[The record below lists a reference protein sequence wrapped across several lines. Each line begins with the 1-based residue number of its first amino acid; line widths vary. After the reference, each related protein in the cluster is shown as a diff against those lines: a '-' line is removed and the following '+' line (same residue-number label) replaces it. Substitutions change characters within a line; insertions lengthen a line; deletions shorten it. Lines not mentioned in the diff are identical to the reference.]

1 APRAAPS
8 TRWSS
13 HRSRARHARRASAR
27 PAARA
32 FCAEARARRWR
43 RALPSVARARAPRAR
58 AWPAAH
64 SARAASFPRTPWT
77 PRRAA
82 SGTCRRFGAV
92 QPSYRKDH
100 ALRRSS
106 INGVSRPTALDRSFA
121 LQPLDQRHRRRGRA
135 NLGPGDHVDEHIAL
149 ALLRRGA
156 RDDDKLI
163 GRSAGG
169 PAARAFGPELE
180 RARRV
185 AGLFLLRRALQAGID
200 EIARDIGDQ
209 RMLLG
214 FHDDHRH
221 REPAQQLDE
230 RRHEKALMPHL
241 DHVTKRATVELLRQ
255 QRQEAREILRIELL
269 GRRHL
274 PKHRAKLRFQ
284 LEHAAREEA
293 LDRLPGLGQHPA
305 VGRELRAFEREH
317 EIVGRL
323 GRPFAKAI
331 RLLRPVEGGV
341 NLDRGELAAGVFEL
355 ARLRQPLG
363 IELAAPRLE
372 HPPADAD
379 TDYVHASPA
388 PLARLGRWYRGSPSV
403 PDNRLDSVDYGA
415 NAKDGHALKKRAPY
429 EVHGLQQ
436 ITPIRATWGNIGGG

>member
-82 SGTCRRFGAV
+82 SGACRRVGGV

-149 ALLRRGA
+149 ALLRRGR
-156 RDDDKLI
+156 RDGGKII

-185 AGLFLLRRALQAGID
+185 AGPFLLRRALQAG
-200 EIARDIGDQ
+200 RN
-209 RMLLG
+209 
-214 FHDDHRH
+214 
-221 REPAQQLDE
+221 
-230 RRHEKALMPHL
+230 EKA
-241 DHVTKRATVELLRQ
+241 
-255 QRQEAREILRIELL
+255 
-269 GRRHL
+269 
-274 PKHRAKLRFQ
+274 
-284 LEHAAREEA
+284 
-293 LDRLPGLGQHPA
+293 PG
-305 VGRELRAFEREH
+305 
-317 EIVGRL
+317 I
-323 GRPFAKAI
+323 GRP
-331 RLLRPVEGGV
+331 RGGF
-341 NLDRGELAAGVFEL
+341 GVPN
-355 ARLRQPLG
+355 ATPHPQP
-363 IELAAPRLE
+363 P
-372 HPPADAD
+372 
-379 TDYVHASPA
+379 
-388 PLARLGRWYRGSPSV
+388 
-403 PDNRLDSVDYGA
+403 
-415 NAKDGHALKKRAPY
+415 
-429 EVHGLQQ
+429 
-436 ITPIRATWGNIGGG
+436 